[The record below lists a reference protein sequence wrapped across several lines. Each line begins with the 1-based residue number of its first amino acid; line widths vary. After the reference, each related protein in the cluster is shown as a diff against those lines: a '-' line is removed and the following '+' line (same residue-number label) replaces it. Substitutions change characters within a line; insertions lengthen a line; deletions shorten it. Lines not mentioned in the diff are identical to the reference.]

1 MFHHPAW
8 AVGNYSS
15 GLSAGGTLQ
24 IEVNPTNVTD
34 RHCHPVVQI
43 STRSSLTTNS
53 HLYRILTL
61 PQFTSEELSSVKETD
76 VTPQLRD
83 GSHDDD
89 VMLAGDDGE
98 GLLN

>member
-1 MFHHPAW
+1 MD
-8 AVGNYSS
+8 
-15 GLSAGGTLQ
+15 GLATSAANLLSLFY
-24 IEVNPTNVTD
+24 
-34 RHCHPVVQI
+34 HLVQI